1 MLLDIEIVR
10 HYLQQSF
17 KILCLRKDLRQ
28 VRHNCFLRF
37 DDPETNPYP
46 LKYNGLDK
54 IGPFYIAEKDITE
67 KTTFVSCN
75 QRVHST
81 WKLPPSWQ
89 QQITGQQFV
98 DSWHDV
104 DLLN

>member
-17 KILCLRKDLRQ
+17 KILCLRKDLGQ

-46 LKYNGLDK
+46 LKYNGLD
-54 IGPFYIAEKDITE
+54 
-67 KTTFVSCN
+67 
-75 QRVHST
+75 
-81 WKLPPSWQ
+81 
-89 QQITGQQFV
+89 
-98 DSWHDV
+98 
-104 DLLN
+104 